1 MPTLMGLIIIYAN
14 PVRFAK
20 VPSLIIL
27 VLAILTIGFPL
38 FSVLLMK
45 WLGFIESFEMKDKK
59 ERFIP
64 MIAIATFL
72 LWTYFMFRPG
82 TNTLTSSDPLLG
94 NMLLG
99 CVASIFLAFPFYSML
114 KVSFHTIGAGGLIG
128 MLFNMMP
135 YTDYNIMGVLISA
148 ILIAGFVGSA
158 RLYLNAHSEREV
170 YYGYVIGFFGQF
182 FAYNMFD
189 RIASFFV

>member
-1 MPTLMGLIIIYAN
+1 MGLILIYTN
-14 PVRFAK
+14 PIRFAK

-45 WLGFIESFEMKDKK
+45 WLGFIDSIEMKDKK

-72 LWTYFMFRPG
+72 LWAYFMFRPG

-99 CVASIFLAFPFYSML
+99 CVVAIFIAFPFYSVL
-114 KVSFHTIGAGGLIG
+114 KVSFHTIGMGGLAG

-135 YTDYNIMGVLISA
+135 YTDFNTIGILISA
-148 ILIAGFVGSA
+148 ILVAGFVGAA
-158 RLYLNAHSEREV
+158 RLYLNAHTEREV

-182 FAYNMFD
+182 FAYNIFD
-189 RIASFFV
+189 KVAAFFM